1 MAGSAQ
7 LAQTEQEKLQTLAA
21 GADQRP
27 ELVLLVEGS
36 WAGEADTIGLKEAAF
51 EVRMAEMEPSREL
64 FESMFL
70 ETQPREALDALLAE
84 NTATDEATGEP
95 VLDETAYYRDL
106 RAKLIEAQPVDAAEV
121 EALAGARAETIR
133 EFLVNVSGIDPSR
146 VQVLEPV
153 PVEPSGERWV
163 RCRLDVAAGR
173 SE

>member
-1 MAGSAQ
+1 
-7 LAQTEQEKLQTLAA
+7 
-21 GADQRP
+21 
-27 ELVLLVEGS
+27 
-36 WAGEADTIGLKEAAF
+36 
-51 EVRMAEMEPSREL
+51 
-64 FESMFL
+64 MFL
-70 ETQPREALDALLAE
+70 DTQPREALDALLAE

-95 VLDETAYYRDL
+95 ALDETAYYRDL

-163 RCRLDVAAGR
+163 PCRLDVAAGTGK
-173 SE
+173 